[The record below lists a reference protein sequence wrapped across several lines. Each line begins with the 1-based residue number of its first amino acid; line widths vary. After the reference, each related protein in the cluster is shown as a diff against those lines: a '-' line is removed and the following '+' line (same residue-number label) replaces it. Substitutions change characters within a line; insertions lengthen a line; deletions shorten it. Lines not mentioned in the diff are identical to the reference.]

1 MLTCQQSVFKR
12 YHSDKHFSQFLP
24 TKWRQKSTGIDMEQH
39 YVTVSI
45 RGNTAVPIT
54 AQLSLE
60 RVPHTVL
67 SGAISRPPDWR
78 HQPGRLCNI
87 YAHFVVI
94 VFRGD
99 TKLPQSIYTPSTR
112 WAEINAVV
120 MRISTKSTNTSHHD
134 NRIDLPYTLICM
146 PYSSRPNACK

>member
-45 RGNTAVPIT
+45 RGNAAVPIT

-78 HQPGRLCNI
+78 HQQYLRAFCRHRIPRRHQTAAIHLHSVDALSRNQ
-87 YAHFVVI
+87 
-94 VFRGD
+94 R
-99 TKLPQSIYTPSTR
+99 R
-112 WAEINAVV
+112 RNADQHEVDKH
-120 MRISTKSTNTSHHD
+120 IA
-134 NRIDLPYTLICM
+134 
-146 PYSSRPNACK
+146 SRQ